1 MNVGGNKQGEIK
13 QTQITHL
20 ESHHTYENNKNRPV
34 KPINVESNILVR
46 FNETHTI
53 LVLVSSSSNVTLIT
67 SQLGLL
73 YLTSV

>member
-34 KPINVESNILVR
+34 KPINVESNILAR
-46 FNETHTI
+46 FNETRTI
-53 LVLVSSSSNVTLIT
+53 LVLVSSSNVTLIT